1 MTFIADSL
9 LFLKRSDAKM
19 TNEQF
24 PRFMNLTQTRKY
36 LNVGSMNTVYKLVEE
51 QGLPIIKMGTLKR
64 VDQVALNKWLQEK
77 TVK

>member
-1 MTFIADSL
+1 
-9 LFLKRSDAKM
+9 M

-36 LNVGSMNTVYKLVEE
+36 LNVGSMNTVYKLAED

-64 VDQVALNKWLQEK
+64 VDQVALNKWLQSK